1 MERSIGEVS
10 QKGERSFGLQ
20 LWGRRVTCPVAGIE
34 PRLGVAT
41 CQPVHAVRG
50 GDLSALRRAPS
61 SWLDLTSDLAWLGLA
76 CAARSMGALEVALAF
91 PGPFSNRFMDRLGS
105 YTAGYNRLRTFVC
118 SLSSVTLPSRPK
130 RIIRYPYT
138 AGVYVLYTVR
148 AQGRRWS
155 RWEGGAEPVG
165 RLESNGRSARWPA
178 IILHRRLSSSATA
191 RVESLPA
198 LRER

>member
-1 MERSIGEVS
+1 MERSPKRREVIWLATLGPARHLS
-10 QKGERSFGLQ
+10 CGA
-20 LWGRRVTCPVAGIE
+20 VAGIE

-50 GDLSALRRAPS
+50 GDLSTLRRAPS

-118 SLSSVTLPSRPK
+118 SLSSVTVAPETYNPIS
-130 RIIRYPYT
+130 
-138 AGVYVLYTVR
+138 VYRRCMNMYRVHCTSP
-148 AQGRRWS
+148 RWS
-155 RWEGGAEPVG
+155 RWETRIEWEKRAVAGNHPSSPAVEQRNSTSGVPPGA
-165 RLESNGRSARWPA
+165 S
-178 IILHRRLSSSATA
+178 
-191 RVESLPA
+191 
-198 LRER
+198 